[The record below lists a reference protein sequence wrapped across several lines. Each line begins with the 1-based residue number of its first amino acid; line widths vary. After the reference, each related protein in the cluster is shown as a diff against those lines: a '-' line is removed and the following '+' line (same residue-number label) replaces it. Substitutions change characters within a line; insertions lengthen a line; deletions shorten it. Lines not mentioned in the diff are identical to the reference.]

1 MNKTNEWFINWFDS
15 KYYHILYKDRSQA
28 EANNFIKQLVNNLI
42 LDPEKNVLDLGCGKG
57 TVTSELLE
65 SVFQIMESKM
75 DDLNDSPAAKKKV
88 FNVLVECLQNLYHH
102 IDDFDNENVVV
113 NPAGDKKS
121 AIFSIIRNEDDYN
134 IVTGNF
140 IYPKNVEDVTSKID
154 YINSLNRDELKAYY
168 KEVLNNGELS
178 EKGGGGLGLIDIAK
192 KSRNKLQY
200 SFREI
205 DEDYSFFTL
214 TVKIL
219 K

>member
-1 MNKTNEWFINWFDS
+1 MATSTFD
-15 KYYHILYKDRSQA
+15 LY
-28 EANNFIKQLVNNLI
+28 NLMER
-42 LDPEKNVLDLGCGKG
+42 DNVLLAFKG
-57 TVTSELLE
+57 TVTSELLS

-75 DDLNDSPAAKKKV
+75 DDLNDSPATKKKV

-102 IDDFDNENVVV
+102 IDDFDKENVILDST
-113 NPAGDKKS
+113 GDKKS
-121 AIFSIIRNEDDYN
+121 AIFSILRNDDSNN

-140 IYPKNVEDVTSKID
+140 IFPKNVDEITKKIN

-168 KEVLNNGELS
+168 KEVLNNGKLS

-205 DEDYSFFTL
+205 DDDYSFFTL

>member
-1 MNKTNEWFINWFDS
+1 MELSDYYNVEKLFRLLYYS
-15 KYYHILYKDRSQA
+15 KYLSIEFAIDFLQGCYYQKVY
-28 EANNFIKQLVNNLI
+28 E
-42 LDPEKNVLDLGCGKG
+42 VLC
-57 TVTSELLE
+57 LL
-65 SVFQIMESKM
+65 
-75 DDLNDSPAAKKKV
+75 L
-88 FNVLVECLQNLYHH
+88 CLQNLYHH
-102 IDDFDNENVVV
+102 IDDFDNENVILDST
-113 NPAGDKKS
+113 GDKKS
-121 AIFSIIRNEDDYN
+121 AIFSILRNDDSYN

-140 IYPKNVEDVTSKID
+140 IFPKNVDEITKKIN

-168 KEVLNNGELS
+168 KEVLNNGKLS

-205 DEDYSFFTL
+205 DDDYSFFTL

>member
-1 MNKTNEWFINWFDS
+1 MASTTFD
-15 KYYHILYKDRSQA
+15 LY
-28 EANNFIKQLVNNLI
+28 NLMER
-42 LDPEKNVLDLGCGKG
+42 DNVLLAFKG
-57 TVTSELLE
+57 TITSELLS

-75 DDLNDSPAAKKKV
+75 DDLNDSPATKKKV

-102 IDDFDNENVVV
+102 IDDFDNENVFLESS
-113 NPAGDKKS
+113 GDKKS
-121 AIFSIIRNEDDYN
+121 AIFSIIRNVDAYN

-140 IYPKNVEDVTSKID
+140 IFPKNVDDITEKIN

-168 KEVLNNGELS
+168 KEVLNNGKLS

-205 DEDYSFFTL
+205 DDDYSFFTL

>member
-1 MNKTNEWFINWFDS
+1 M
-15 KYYHILYKDRSQA
+15 
-28 EANNFIKQLVNNLI
+28 
-42 LDPEKNVLDLGCGKG
+42 
-57 TVTSELLE
+57 
-65 SVFQIMESKM
+65 
-75 DDLNDSPAAKKKV
+75 
-88 FNVLVECLQNLYHH
+88 
-102 IDDFDNENVVV
+102 
-113 NPAGDKKS
+113 
-121 AIFSIIRNEDDYN
+121 
-134 IVTGNF
+134 
-140 IYPKNVEDVTSKID
+140 EDVTSKID

-168 KEVLNNGELS
+168 KEILNNGELS

>member
-1 MNKTNEWFINWFDS
+1 M
-15 KYYHILYKDRSQA
+15 
-28 EANNFIKQLVNNLI
+28 
-42 LDPEKNVLDLGCGKG
+42 
-57 TVTSELLE
+57 
-65 SVFQIMESKM
+65 
-75 DDLNDSPAAKKKV
+75 
-88 FNVLVECLQNLYHH
+88 
-102 IDDFDNENVVV
+102 
-113 NPAGDKKS
+113 
-121 AIFSIIRNEDDYN
+121 
-134 IVTGNF
+134 
-140 IYPKNVEDVTSKID
+140 EDVTSKID